1 MLFLALALLG
11 LIGTEHR
18 HNSFLNHTQQRLLA
32 DAVVDMRIP
41 RKIDGIECVL
51 YREIEDMST
60 IFSSQDQRDIF
71 LLALAR
77 LLWYN
82 LCTNQMWD

>member
-18 HNSFLNHTQQRLLA
+18 HNSFLNHTQQRLFA
-32 DAVVDMRIP
+32 DTVVDLITP

-51 YREIEDMST
+51 YRETEDMST
-60 IFSSQDQRDIF
+60 IFSSQHADTIF
-71 LLALAR
+71 LLALR
-77 LLWYN
+77 WLLWYTFN
-82 LCTNQMWD
+82 TIQTWD